1 MTALRVPGVAEPRIL
16 FVVNNAAFFVSHRL
30 AIAQEALDLGYK
42 VELCVGHPGSA
53 TLERHAM
60 EMLAHS
66 GIRCWRVPFTAT
78 GMNPLIELMGMLQ
91 LILRM
96 VLFRPALVHCVSP
109 KGLYYGGIAA
119 RIARVPAI
127 VLAVSGMGYASTPGP
142 GSLSRRLAGW
152 ITRALA
158 TAAYGHPRKRVI
170 VQNQDDEAQLVNA
183 GLAKPSEVRL
193 IPGSG
198 VALDDYIHLPIERRD
213 RIILLPARMLVDK
226 GVLEFVDAARLLRH
240 ERPDWRFVLAGTAD
254 YASPSAIAPS
264 AIESWV
270 SDGVVEWLGHV
281 DDMPSVLG
289 RTSIVCLPSY
299 REGMPKVLLEAAAAG
314 CAVVTT
320 DATGCREAIIAGV
333 TGDLVPLRD
342 VDALSKALLRLMD
355 DERLR
360 ARYGRAG
367 RQLAIERF
375 GLDTVVRSTLCI
387 YEEMAG
393 HG

>member
-1 MTALRVPGVAEPRIL
+1 MQPEHFCVTPMARAISSLFLAL
-16 FVVNNAAFFVSHRL
+16 
-30 AIAQEALDLGYK
+30 
-42 VELCVGHPGSA
+42 
-53 TLERHAM
+53 
-60 EMLAHS
+60 
-66 GIRCWRVPFTAT
+66 
-78 GMNPLIELMGMLQ
+78 
-91 LILRM
+91 
-96 VLFRPALVHCVSP
+96 
-109 KGLYYGGIAA
+109 
-119 RIARVPAI
+119 
-127 VLAVSGMGYASTPGP
+127 
-142 GSLSRRLAGW
+142 
-152 ITRALA
+152 
-158 TAAYGHPRKRVI
+158 
-170 VQNQDDEAQLVNA
+170 
-183 GLAKPSEVRL
+183 
-193 IPGSG
+193 
-198 VALDDYIHLPIERRD
+198 
-213 RIILLPARMLVDK
+213 
-226 GVLEFVDAARLLRH
+226 
-240 ERPDWRFVLAGTAD
+240 
-254 YASPSAIAPS
+254 IAPS